1 MNMMAA
7 RKLRSVS
14 STQRI
19 DLRLGK
25 VDDAERITDLLG
37 RFFDLTIWAQ
47 NMRFN
52 HSGALDYLRRAIGSG
67 FAPHVLAYDGD
78 ELVGL
83 CSYHIYS
90 CYTDKPI
97 AVMDETFVLPRL
109 RRTDIGR
116 RLVFLAID
124 LARGDGCAVMN
135 FPIASGMKAQTSLM
149 NMVARHFGAEPVGVI
164 FRKVL

>member
-1 MNMMAA
+1 M
-7 RKLRSVS
+7 K
-14 STQRI
+14 
-19 DLRLGK
+19 
-25 VDDAERITDLLG
+25 
-37 RFFDLTIWAQ
+37 
-47 NMRFN
+47 FN
-52 HSGALDYLRRAIGSG
+52 PGGALDYLRRAIGSG

-83 CSYHIYS
+83 CSYHMYA

-116 RLVFLAID
+116 RLVFLAIH
-124 LARGDGCAVMN
+124 LAKGDGCAIMN